1 MPCSLFYGFN
11 AFVYWS
17 AVASSKASVSV
28 AVSASDSACAG
39 LRGRDM
45 MWQDMAGHVGLAAK
59 GMRCSALLLLTRDK
73 KARIV
78 WALALGPVSCPVGH
92 LASWTADTVNKL
104 NLHSTDQRPNNLWR

>member
-17 AVASSKASVSV
+17 AVASSKASVSVAV

-92 LASWTADTVNKL
+92 LASWPVGQLTRLTN
-104 NLHSTDQRPNNLWR
+104 

>member
-92 LASWTADTVNKL
+92 LASWPVGQLTRLTN
-104 NLHSTDQRPNNLWR
+104 

>member
-1 MPCSLFYGFN
+1 MFLFYGFN

-17 AVASSKASVSV
+17 AVASSKASVSVAV

-92 LASWTADTVNKL
+92 LASWPVGQLTRLTN
-104 NLHSTDQRPNNLWR
+104 